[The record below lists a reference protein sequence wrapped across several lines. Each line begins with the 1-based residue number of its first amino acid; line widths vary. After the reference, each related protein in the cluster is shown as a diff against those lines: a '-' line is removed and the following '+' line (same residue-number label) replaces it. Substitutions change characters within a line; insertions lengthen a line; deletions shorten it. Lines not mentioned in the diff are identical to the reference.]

1 MPDSAIIVLMTRL
14 AADVLMAYRS
24 DKDFKSEIER
34 RIKEMVLPPEI
45 ELPLIFTKMA
55 DQLLDAWRGE

>member
-1 MPDSAIIVLMTRL
+1 MTDSAIIVLMTRL
-14 AADVLMAYRS
+14 AADVLMAYRN
-24 DKDFKSEIER
+24 DTDFKIEIER
-34 RIKEMVLPPEI
+34 RIKEMGIPVI